1 MFDSECSEKF
11 TADMLSLRCLSINN
25 FSAQSSQVSII
36 SFSVEDR
43 EKLADICLEMFFFL
57 VAKNHQQFTR
67 FKDSHTLLQV
77 QRV

>member
-1 MFDSECSEKF
+1 MFGKVY
-11 TADMLSLRCLSINN
+11 TADMLSLRCLSINH

-43 EKLADICLEMFFFL
+43 EKLADICLEMFFL
-57 VAKNHQQFTR
+57 VAKNYQQFTS